1 MQRVHIIGGK
11 NHGKTQLIVE
21 LVQELSRRGLRV
33 GTIKHT
39 HHQHEL
45 DTPGKDS
52 HRHRAAGAAAV
63 GILSPTLSA
72 VFLPVDPHLPRPAD
86 RYAQLAPVLADCDL
100 VLVEGDTQ
108 AAAPRIEV
116 WRAAL
121 GTPPLAG
128 RDPAILAVVTD
139 DPLEIATQVRARSNL
154 PQLASW
160 ILEAAAGRLAATPQD
175 FGDSASK
182 QVR

>member
-21 LVQELSRRGLRV
+21 LVQELSGRGLRV

-39 HHQHEL
+39 HHEHEL

-52 HRHRAAGAAAV
+52 HRHREAGAAAV
-63 GILSPTLSA
+63 GILSRTLSA
-72 VFLPVDPHLPRPAD
+72 VFLPIDPGASGPVD
-86 RYAQLAPVLADCDL
+86 RYAPLARILADCDL

-121 GTPPLAG
+121 GTPPLAE

-139 DPLEIATQVRARSNL
+139 DSLATATTVLARSDV

-160 ILEAAAGRLAATPQD
+160 IREVAAGRLPAAPQD